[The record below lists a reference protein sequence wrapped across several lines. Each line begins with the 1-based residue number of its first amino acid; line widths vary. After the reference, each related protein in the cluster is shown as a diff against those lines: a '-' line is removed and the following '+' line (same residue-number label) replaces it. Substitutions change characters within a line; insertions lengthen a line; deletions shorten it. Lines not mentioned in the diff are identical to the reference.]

1 MIEGCEGMTVDKK
14 NNSNAKKKKRS
25 QVTYQNTY
33 LILGLIIVF
42 LSLVSVFNWGMV
54 GVMMTNGFRLL
65 VGETYTL
72 VLAFAIWLGLALI
85 VRGRMVRIEG
95 RQVIGGIFV
104 LMALTGI
111 LHISTFYASFSQQT
125 GQSIFA
131 YTFQLYKNELL
142 TWQIVDSLG
151 GGLLGALLYQGLI
164 FLVGRWGSYL
174 LLWTIFF
181 MGLILVINQTLYAA
195 WQTLRYA
202 GEWLFKGLRKI
213 NPDLQQIKQV
223 FNDENDLN
231 DQNDSQEEIS
241 TSLEDMQVA
250 QISSKKRSISW
261 IMTPFEK
268 FKHFFFGD
276 SDQETVDL
284 SRDISPQSDQTV
296 RYMPSVER
304 DEEPVFQPNTPY
316 DFEPYKLSDPKAH
329 TASVKRKMRP
339 EQERIL
345 DLDFFD
351 QIQQQRKT
359 SNEQREQVS
368 GPLRTIIKENLEHHD
383 QPSSVS
389 QSTRSFAS
397 PSTESQVTDPSMTV
411 FPEVSNLPEDK
422 AKELEKQAD
431 IKISEADQ
439 TGRNEDSQL
448 DSSSE
453 ASSMDESQA
462 QRSHWQEA
470 SHQTQALIQDDSPHA
485 TAPNIKQSKKIAN
498 KKLNQEYQFP
508 GVDLLNK
515 MEPVDQTEEY
525 ERIEENIKKLELT
538 FESFGVDAKIVKAN
552 LGPAVTKYE
561 IQPAI
566 GVKVSKI
573 VNLADDIALALAA
586 RDVRIEAP
594 IPGKSLIGIE
604 VPNSQVS
611 PVAFSEIIEAGLASS
626 NKLEV
631 PLGRDISGSVCL
643 ADLSKMPHLLV
654 AGATGSG
661 KSVGI
666 NVIICSIL
674 MKARP
679 EEVKF
684 LMVDPKKVELTLYND
699 LPHQLSPVVTNPR
712 KAARALNNV
721 VEEMERRYE
730 LFAMTGVRNIDGYN
744 EQVDSW
750 NQENGTGYERLPKI
764 VVVIDELADLMMVA
778 SNDVENAIIR
788 LAQMA
793 RAAGIH
799 MIIATQRPSVDVITG
814 IIKAN
819 VPSRLAFAVSSG
831 TDSRTIID
839 SVGAEKLLGRGDM
852 LFQPMGKNKPVRV
865 QGAYISD
872 DEVERITDYIKMQQT
887 ADYDEKIVVADQ
899 DLSAENASDDEYYEE
914 AVDLISDQETVSISQ
929 LQRKFRIGYNRAARL
944 IDDLEANGLVSA
956 QDGSKPRQVLIEGDQ
971 PEG

>member
-1 MIEGCEGMTVDKK
+1 
-14 NNSNAKKKKRS
+14 
-25 QVTYQNTY
+25 
-33 LILGLIIVF
+33 
-42 LSLVSVFNWGMV
+42 
-54 GVMMTNGFRLL
+54 
-65 VGETYTL
+65 
-72 VLAFAIWLGLALI
+72 
-85 VRGRMVRIEG
+85 
-95 RQVIGGIFV
+95 
-104 LMALTGI
+104 
-111 LHISTFYASFSQQT
+111 
-125 GQSIFA
+125 
-131 YTFQLYKNELL
+131 
-142 TWQIVDSLG
+142 
-151 GGLLGALLYQGLI
+151 
-164 FLVGRWGSYL
+164 
-174 LLWTIFF
+174 
-181 MGLILVINQTLYAA
+181 
-195 WQTLRYA
+195 
-202 GEWLFKGLRKI
+202 
-213 NPDLQQIKQV
+213 
-223 FNDENDLN
+223 
-231 DQNDSQEEIS
+231 
-241 TSLEDMQVA
+241 
-250 QISSKKRSISW
+250 
-261 IMTPFEK
+261 
-268 FKHFFFGD
+268 
-276 SDQETVDL
+276 
-284 SRDISPQSDQTV
+284 
-296 RYMPSVER
+296 
-304 DEEPVFQPNTPY
+304 
-316 DFEPYKLSDPKAH
+316 
-329 TASVKRKMRP
+329 
-339 EQERIL
+339 
-345 DLDFFD
+345 
-351 QIQQQRKT
+351 
-359 SNEQREQVS
+359 
-368 GPLRTIIKENLEHHD
+368 
-383 QPSSVS
+383 
-389 QSTRSFAS
+389 
-397 PSTESQVTDPSMTV
+397 
-411 FPEVSNLPEDK
+411 
-422 AKELEKQAD
+422 
-431 IKISEADQ
+431 
-439 TGRNEDSQL
+439 
-448 DSSSE
+448 
-453 ASSMDESQA
+453 
-462 QRSHWQEA
+462 
-470 SHQTQALIQDDSPHA
+470 
-485 TAPNIKQSKKIAN
+485 
-498 KKLNQEYQFP
+498 
-508 GVDLLNK
+508 
-515 MEPVDQTEEY
+515 
-525 ERIEENIKKLELT
+525 
-538 FESFGVDAKIVKAN
+538 
-552 LGPAVTKYE
+552 
-561 IQPAI
+561 
-566 GVKVSKI
+566 
-573 VNLADDIALALAA
+573 
-586 RDVRIEAP
+586 
-594 IPGKSLIGIE
+594 
-604 VPNSQVS
+604 
-611 PVAFSEIIEAGLASS
+611 
-626 NKLEV
+626 
-631 PLGRDISGSVCL
+631 
-643 ADLSKMPHLLV
+643 MPHLLV

-764 VVVIDELADLMMVA
+764 VVVIDEFADLMMVA